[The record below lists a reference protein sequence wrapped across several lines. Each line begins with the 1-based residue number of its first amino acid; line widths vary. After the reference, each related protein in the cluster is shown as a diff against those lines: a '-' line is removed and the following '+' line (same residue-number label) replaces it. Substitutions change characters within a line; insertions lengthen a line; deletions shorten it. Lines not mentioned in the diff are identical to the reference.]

1 VQYSIRGGGTRP
13 AITAAAIASL
23 FNAGEYDNEYV
34 KKLMDYCEKN
44 VWPGS
49 SATRYFGHWH
59 YTHYYYAQVMYRMGD
74 EKWKKYFDYVSKEI
88 VFKQSPSGAWKE
100 GPYGP
105 VYPTSINLTI
115 LQLDNGFLP
124 IYQR

>member
-1 VQYSIRGGGTRP
+1 MRPVTTQGTWR
-13 AITAAAIASL
+13 
-23 FNAGEYDNEYV
+23 
-34 KKLMDYCEKN
+34 
-44 VWPGS
+44 
-49 SATRYFGHWH
+49 
-59 YTHYYYAQVMYRMGD
+59 VMYRLGD
-74 EKWKKYFDYVSKEI
+74 EKWKKYFNWVSKEI

-105 VYPTSINLTI
+105 VYTTSINLTI